1 MTSQNW
7 SDQTKMK
14 PFGGTTLEP
23 VLIVHICWF
32 NNHLSL
38 VGSRPQPWPRVRF
51 PCSLRQLLEDL
62 IWWSPRVT
70 WLILDMWFSWLQK
83 GGALQPHAL
92 LHLGIGMILW
102 GWRRAWDIQ
111 CTPCFPLTNFRAITV
126 PHGSTRYIKY
136 LMYLYHPAQPYASW
150 QMWAML
156 IGNLTMGHVN
166 SVWCWRLAWKVGRWT
181 L

>member
-1 MTSQNW
+1 MVFVYNWWLPRTGVTKQKWSPLRHHIGASVDCAYLLVQSSSFIGGIKTSTL
-7 SDQTKMK
+7 TKSSW
-14 PFGGTTLEP
+14 
-23 VLIVHICWF
+23 C
-32 NNHLSL
+32 
-38 VGSRPQPWPRVRF
+38 R
-51 PCSLRQLLEDL
+51 SLRQLLEDL

-70 WLILDMWFSWLQK
+70 WLMLDMFFSWLQK

-92 LHLGIGMILW
+92 LHLW
-102 GWRRAWDIQ
+102 CAWDIQ
-111 CTPCFPLTNFRAITV
+111 CSPCFPLTNFRAITV

-136 LMYLYHPAQPYASW
+136 LYHPAQPYASR

-156 IGNLTMGHVN
+156 IGSLTMGHVN